1 MGQKNSKSSLRDAI
15 VHLSIS
21 ADSVRVHDDKFW
33 NQIWAED
40 IQSSEEIL
48 KGISV
53 QSIRMLRD
61 GSPRNFSTLTYK
73 MVERLCFATGTLCNT
88 QSQQTAVINATR
100 ILIRLIPC
108 IFEDKNWRHFFTDN
122 FMSSADQLWKEPNL
136 VYPKDDA
143 SNRNYESYLP
153 FHVERSDVTN
163 QGSNIGTFNQPNDNA
178 RNIISNGLTAQKEEA
193 EVADLL
199 DNFCTYEEKTEMKPK
214 LECTSENEDKEHQR
228 SSSDRTLLE
237 SLVLSIC
244 DLLFCPEFTVPP
256 LCEKYLSNT
265 VDAPPEDLKSLAT
278 FEYVWEPGVGFGS
291 SSNSTTSFDKSRIE
305 LLRLLIC
312 CFSDTLYEDP
322 QGSINNR
329 NLWIG
334 TFASNLNRH
343 ALPLFTSLLN
353 LVLIYR
359 PSRLS
364 PLNNLLFDN
373 NRKLLVELAVQLL
386 IVVLDYKFYE
396 DRSTKNKSD
405 ESNLFIDYMSRIH
418 RDEDFS
424 FIVEGFTVLLNN
436 RFEQGYLLN
445 PIRQVIFED
454 ELLILLWQIA
464 NLNKKF
470 VRYLLKSNEILDIV
484 VMLLFHLN
492 ENFQDPSKT
501 GLIHI
506 GVFNLLI
513 LSGEREFGVRLN
525 KPYLTNRLTNL
536 PAFSGTHADL
546 MIIVFHKL
554 ILYGC
559 SLTQLYDFLLTILVN
574 ISPFLKILS
583 TLACKCLIQLF
594 ETFSSPYVI
603 FTEPNY
609 HQLIL
614 FLLEIFNNLIQY
626 QFDGNISLV
635 YVILHKKDSFIELSN
650 LPSSQYGIDKI
661 LKKLIKRKLL
671 CKEALQQ
678 SEQNEDGDITSL
690 GLGCINQLH
699 SVALVSTDQQPTS
712 SSNSKPQTPRQG
724 VSLVATPDICLVTQ
738 KMHQISLDSKKSANV
753 SPENSPKIFFGDE
766 LQEDN
771 SEDML
776 LLMDSSTT
784 SIRSK
789 SRAPHNNKSTDC
801 SSGLNSI
808 RTTNTKWKP
817 SPAWVKE
824 WKRMLPLQ
832 TILKMIEVL
841 TPQIEQLKQA
851 NRNIQLGEAEI
862 TNFLQSVTLVGLLPV
877 PHPIVIRKYRTNDQ
891 TTLWFRTCTWG
902 LVYVRHTIWTD
913 TKVRLVKVV

>member
-21 ADSVRVHDDKFW
+21 AEPVRVHDDKFW
-33 NQIWAED
+33 NQIWVED
-40 IQSSEEIL
+40 VQSSEEIL
-48 KGISV
+48 RGISV

-61 GSPRNFSTLTYK
+61 GSSHNFSTLTYK

-100 ILIRLIPC
+100 ILVRLIPC
-108 IFEDKNWRHFFTDN
+108 IFEDKNWKNFFTDN
-122 FMSSADQLWKEPNL
+122 CISSADQLWKEPEL
-136 VYPKDDA
+136 AYPKCNATD
-143 SNRNYESYLP
+143 RNYESYLP
-153 FHVERSDVTN
+153 FHVDRNSSGIQRNNNVS
-163 QGSNIGTFNQPNDNA
+163 SNKQNDNP
-178 RNIISNGLTAQKEEA
+178 NNFKPNGSTSQEGCA
-193 EVADLL
+193 EIVNLL
-199 DNFCTYEEKTEMKPK
+199 DNDILIKEQEPEHELASGREHKEK
-214 LECTSENEDKEHQR
+214 NQDKECHR
-228 SSSDRTLLE
+228 SSTDRTLME

-278 FEYVWEPGVGFGS
+278 FEYVWEPGVGFS
-291 SSNSTTSFDKSRIE
+291 SSGNSTTSFDKSRIE
-305 LLRLLIC
+305 LLRLLLC
-312 CFSDTLYEDP
+312 CFSNTLYENP
-322 QGSINNR
+322 QGSIDNR

-364 PLNNLLFDN
+364 PINNLLFDD
-373 NRKLLVELAVQLL
+373 NRKLLVELAVQIL

-396 DRSTKNKSD
+396 DRTTKNKSD
-405 ESNLFIDYMSRIH
+405 ESNLFIEYMSRIH
-418 RDEDFS
+418 RDEDFL
-424 FIVEGFTVLLNN
+424 FIVEGFSFLLGN

-470 VRYLLKSNEILDIV
+470 VRFLLSSSEILDII
-484 VMLLFHLN
+484 VMLLYHLN

-559 SLTQLYDFLLTILVN
+559 NLTQLYDFLLTILVN
-574 ISPFLKILS
+574 ISPFLK
-583 TLACKCLIQLF
+583 TLTTLTCKCLIQLF

-609 HQLIL
+609 HQLVL

-626 QFDGNISLV
+626 QFDGNTNLV
-635 YVILHKKDSFIELSN
+635 YVILHKKDSFIELAN
-650 LPSSQYGIDKI
+650 LPSTQHGIDKV

-671 CKEALQQ
+671 CKEASRQ
-678 SEQNEDGDITSL
+678 SDQNEDGHDSSPSF
-690 GLGCINQLH
+690 NRKPSH
-699 SVALVSTDQQPTS
+699 SVATVSTDMQTS
-712 SSNSKPQTPRQG
+712 SASKPQTPRQG

-738 KMHQISLDSKKSANV
+738 KMHQITFESKSRVQN
-753 SPENSPKIFFGDE
+753 PQNSPRIFFDDE
-766 LQEDN
+766 QHDDN
-771 SEDML
+771 SEDAML
-776 LLMDSSTT
+776 LLIDNDATTAKSNQPKQPAAEKLVDSSV
-784 SIRSK
+784 SNIGIS
-789 SRAPHNNKSTDC
+789 DQ
-801 SSGLNSI
+801 
-808 RTTNTKWKP
+808 KWKP
-817 SPAWVKE
+817 DPNWVKE

-832 TILKMIEVL
+832 TIMKMIEVL
-841 TPQIEQLKQA
+841 TPQVEQLKQTH
-851 NRNIQLGEAEI
+851 RNIQLGEIEV

-902 LVYVRHTIWTD
+902 LVYVRHTMWTD
-913 TKVRLVKVV
+913 TDVCLVKVV